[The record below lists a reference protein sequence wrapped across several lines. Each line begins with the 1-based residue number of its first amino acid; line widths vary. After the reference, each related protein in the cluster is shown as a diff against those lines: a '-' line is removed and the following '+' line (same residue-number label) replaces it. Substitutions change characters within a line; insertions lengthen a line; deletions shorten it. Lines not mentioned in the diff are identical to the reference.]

1 MEENNIVEWNPGN
14 MLEVTL
20 NEPDDFLK
28 IRETLTRIGVA
39 SRKDNKLYQSCHIL
53 HKQGRYF
60 IVHFKELFLLDGK
73 KSTAF
78 RIFYDAI
85 DVVEQKVEEESALDV
100 WKKAVENVTP
110 AVEVR
115 SRRIGG
121 ATFQIPQPIRDARK
135 LSMAM
140 KWMIGFA
147 RKRNDKTMSQKLASE
162 IVAAYKEE
170 GAAFKKKQ
178 DTHRMA
184 EANKA
189 FSHFRF

>member
-1 MEENNIVEWNPGN
+1 MRKSPAKKRRLLPDAKFNDTMVTQFVNN
-14 MLEVTL
+14 MM
-20 NEPDDFLK
+20 
-28 IRETLTRIGVA
+28 
-39 SRKDNKLYQSCHIL
+39 Y
-53 HKQGRYF
+53 
-60 IVHFKELFLLDGK
+60 DGK

-78 RIFYDAI
+78 KIFYDALAI
-85 DVVEQKVEEESALDV
+85 VDTRVEDESSLDV
-100 WKKAVENVTP
+100 WKKAVQNVTP

-140 KWMIGFA
+140 KWMIGLA
-147 RKRNDKTMSQKLASE
+147 RKRNDKSMNQKLAAE

>member
-1 MEENNIVEWNPGN
+1 MRKCPAKKRRLLPDAKFNDTMVTQFVNN
-14 MLEVTL
+14 MM
-20 NEPDDFLK
+20 
-28 IRETLTRIGVA
+28 
-39 SRKDNKLYQSCHIL
+39 
-53 HKQGRYF
+53 
-60 IVHFKELFLLDGK
+60 LDGK

-78 RIFYDAI
+78 KIFYDALETVETRVE
-85 DVVEQKVEEESALDV
+85 DVSALDV

-121 ATFQIPQPIRDARK
+121 ATFQIPQPIRDSRK

-147 RKRNDKTMSQKLASE
+147 RKRNDKSMSQKLAAE

>member
-1 MEENNIVEWNPGN
+1 MRKSPAKKRRLLPDAKFNDTMVTQFVNN
-14 MLEVTL
+14 MM
-20 NEPDDFLK
+20 
-28 IRETLTRIGVA
+28 
-39 SRKDNKLYQSCHIL
+39 
-53 HKQGRYF
+53 
-60 IVHFKELFLLDGK
+60 LDGK

-78 RIFYDAI
+78 KIFYDALETVETRVE
-85 DVVEQKVEEESALDV
+85 DVSALDV

-121 ATFQIPQPIRDARK
+121 ATFQIPQPTRDSRK

-147 RKRNDKTMSQKLASE
+147 RKRNDKSMSQKLAAE

>member
-1 MEENNIVEWNPGN
+1 MRKSPAKKRRLLPDAKYNSKMVTQFVNN
-14 MLEVTL
+14 MM
-20 NEPDDFLK
+20 
-28 IRETLTRIGVA
+28 
-39 SRKDNKLYQSCHIL
+39 
-53 HKQGRYF
+53 
-60 IVHFKELFLLDGK
+60 LDGK

-78 RIFYDAI
+78 RIFYDALEEVGQKNNEENSI
-85 DVVEQKVEEESALDV
+85 DI

-121 ATFQIPQPIRDARK
+121 ATFQIPQAIRDARK

-147 RKRNDKTMSQKLASE
+147 RKRNDKSMSKKLAAE
-162 IVAAYKEE
+162 ILAAYKEE

-178 DTHRMA
+178 DTHKMA

>member
-1 MEENNIVEWNPGN
+1 MRKSPAKKRRLLPDAKFNDTMVTQFVNN
-14 MLEVTL
+14 MM
-20 NEPDDFLK
+20 
-28 IRETLTRIGVA
+28 
-39 SRKDNKLYQSCHIL
+39 
-53 HKQGRYF
+53 
-60 IVHFKELFLLDGK
+60 LDGK

-78 RIFYDAI
+78 KIFYDALET
-85 DVVEQKVEEESALDV
+85 VETRVEDLSALDV

-121 ATFQIPQPIRDARK
+121 ATFQIPQPIRDSRK

-147 RKRNDKTMSQKLASE
+147 RKRNDKSMSQKLAAE